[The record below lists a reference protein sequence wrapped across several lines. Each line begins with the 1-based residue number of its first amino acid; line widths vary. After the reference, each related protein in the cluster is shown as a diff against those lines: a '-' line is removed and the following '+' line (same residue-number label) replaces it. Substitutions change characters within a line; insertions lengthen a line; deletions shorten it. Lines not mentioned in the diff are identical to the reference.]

1 MKLKIYGEKKEP
13 LFLKL
18 HKESESDSSILL
30 MIVDSNGIRKSRGS
44 ILSIDSEGLH
54 LKKSINK
61 DFGFSLDKNGV
72 INVCNTITEP
82 NKLEDC

>member
-1 MKLKIYGEKKEP
+1 MELEIYDEQKEP

-18 HKESESDSSILL
+18 YKHSNNNILL
-30 MIVDSNGIRKSRGS
+30 MVVDSNGVRTSGGT

-54 LKKSINK
+54 LKRSVNK
-61 DFGFSLDKNGV
+61 DFGFPLDKNGV

-82 NKLEDC
+82 DKLEDC